1 MADLSTTYMGLKL
14 RNPLI
19 ASSSGLTNSVES
31 IKELERHGIGA
42 VVLKSLFEEEIV
54 MELKQNQADAMRK
67 GNIYPEVYDHFD
79 YETVEDTVTK
89 YLNMIETAKKEV
101 SIPLIASVNCVTS
114 SEWIDFAKKFQDA
127 GADGLELN
135 LFILPSDLEHTSEE
149 NEKVYFD
156 VVKKV
161 KSVVDIPVSLKISY
175 YFSNLAS
182 MVNQISEAGVDGI
195 VMFNRFYSPDF
206 DIDNMTVQ
214 STNVLSNHQE
224 LAMPL
229 RWIAIMADRVSCD
242 LSGSTGV
249 HDGAS
254 AVKLLLAGAKTTQI
268 ATAFY
273 KYGFKHLDTMLEE
286 IENWMRKWGYSSID
300 EFRGKMSQ
308 KRSLNPAAFE
318 RVQFMKFFSGK

>member
-1 MADLSTTYMGLKL
+1 MANLSTTYMGLKL

-31 IKELERHGIGA
+31 IKELEKNGIGA
-42 VVLKSLFEEEIV
+42 VVLKSLFEEEIM

-79 YETVEDTVTK
+79 YDTVEDTVTK
-89 YLNMIETAKKEV
+89 YLNMIKTAKSEV
-101 SIPLIASVNCVTS
+101 NIPLIASVNCVTS
-114 SEWIDFAKKFQDA
+114 SEWIDFAKKFEEA

-135 LFILPSDLEHTSEE
+135 LFILPSDLDHTSEE

-156 VVKKV
+156 VVEKV
-161 KSVVDIPVSLKISY
+161 KKEVSIPVSLKISY

-182 MVNQISEAGVDGI
+182 MVQRLSETGVDSI

-206 DIDNMTVQ
+206 DIENLTVQ
-214 STNVLSNHQE
+214 STNVLSQPQE
-224 LAMPL
+224 ISMPL
-229 RWIAIMADRVSCD
+229 RWIAIMAERAKCE
-242 LSGSTGV
+242 LSASTGV

-254 AVKLLLAGAKTTQI
+254 AIKLLLAGAQTTQV

-273 KYGFKHLDTMLEE
+273 KYGFKHLETMLEDME
-286 IENWMRKWGYSSID
+286 KWMRKWGFDTVD